1 MPQDPLPAAT
11 LPWLD
16 PAAWVAL
23 RRALVFGV
31 VNEGLRYLFGAFVIW
46 LLLHVLLRR
55 RLAHR
60 VIAGWPT
67 GRDIRRELAYSIS
80 TIVVFAALGAGVFAL
95 ILSGHAEVYGKPARH
110 GWLWLL
116 ASLPLMLVWHD
127 VYFYF
132 THRLL
137 HTPALFARV
146 HGVHHRSRNPSPW
159 AAYSFHP
166 LEALINGLVVPLAL
180 LVVPL
185 HWGVIALFG
194 LHQIVRNA
202 HGHAAVE
209 TMPRGFARHWLGRHF
224 TTTTHHHL
232 HHETARGN
240 YGLWFTWWDR
250 WGGTERPDYLQRFD
264 AATPPR
270 PAPGSAPAP
279 AGQGASMPL
288 SFNTDKAVG
297 EASRSSSAR
306 AATGSRDDAA
316 KPPAYTV

>member
-1 MPQDPLPAAT
+1 MIAPLLPALLPDP

-16 PAAWVAL
+16 PAAWAVL
-23 RRALVFGV
+23 RGAFTGNLLM
-31 VNEGLRYLFGAFVIW
+31 EGSRYLGGALLVW

-67 GRDIRRELAYSIS
+67 ARDVRREMAYSVS
-80 TIVVFAALGAGVFAL
+80 TLLVFAAMGCFVFAML
-95 ILSGHAEVYGKPARH
+95 IQGHMVIYGKPDRF
-110 GWLWLL
+110 GMLWLV
-116 ASLPLMLVWHD
+116 ASFPLMLLWHD

-137 HTPALFARV
+137 HHPRWFAQV

-166 LEALINGLVVPLAL
+166 AEAFINGLVTPLAL
-180 LVVPL
+180 LAVPL
-185 HWGVIALFG
+185 HWSVLVAFS
-194 LHQIVRNA
+194 LHQILRNA

-209 TMPRGFARHWLGRHF
+209 TMPRGFTRHWFFRHF

-250 WGGTERPDYLQRFD
+250 WLHTERAEYHQRFD

-270 PAPGSAPAP
+270 PPRPP
-279 AGQGASMPL
+279 
-288 SFNTDKAVG
+288 
-297 EASRSSSAR
+297 SSAKPGMPQ
-306 AATGSRDDAA
+306 AA
-316 KPPAYTV
+316 P